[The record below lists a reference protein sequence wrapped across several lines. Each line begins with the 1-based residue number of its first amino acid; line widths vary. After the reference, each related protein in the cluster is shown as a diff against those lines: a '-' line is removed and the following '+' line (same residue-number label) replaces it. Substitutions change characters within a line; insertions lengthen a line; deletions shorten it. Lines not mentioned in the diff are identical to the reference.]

1 MQSKTKQ
8 VRTECKPTQSLQ
20 GISKHQ
26 IDDHFDVKYAGYVT
40 CFNTIEERR
49 ANTQA
54 TGGPNFSDWRS
65 LALEQE
71 RCQNAIMLHEGY
83 FQCLGGNGQATGT
96 IAKWI
101 EEEWGSFDRWKEAF
115 TATGSSARGWCVLN
129 FNLLDGRLTNTLAD
143 EHSIGLWNS
152 IPLVIMDMYE
162 HAYYIDYNANSKQYV
177 QAFMTNLSFDYA
189 NRMIETYNLAG
200 IRQKVMAK

>member
-1 MQSKTKQ
+1 MQRKTKQ
-8 VRTECKPTQSLQ
+8 VRTEFKPTQSLQ

-49 ANTQA
+49 ENTQA
-54 TGGPNFSDWRS
+54 AGGPNFNDWRS

-71 RCQNAIMLHEGY
+71 RCHNAIMLHEGY

-115 TATGSSARGWCVLN
+115 AATGSSARGWCVLN
-129 FNLLDGRLTNTLAD
+129 FNLLDGRLYNTLAD

-189 NRMIETYNLAG
+189 NRLIETYNLTG